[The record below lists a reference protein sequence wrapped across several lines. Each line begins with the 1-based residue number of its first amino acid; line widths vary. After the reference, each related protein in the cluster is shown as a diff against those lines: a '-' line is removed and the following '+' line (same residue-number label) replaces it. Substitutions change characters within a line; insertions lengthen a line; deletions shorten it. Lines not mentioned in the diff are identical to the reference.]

1 MNSLDR
7 AATERPSQAPF
18 ARVQEPTRIIA
29 IRHGET
35 AWNVDTRIQ
44 GSLDIALNERGREQ
58 ARAVARALQGEAI
71 TAIYSSDLWR
81 AHDTATA
88 IANAMGLAPVPTEGL
103 RERMFGIFEGKTF
116 AEIETLW
123 PDLAARWRRRE
134 PDFCPED
141 GESLMTFR
149 DRIIHCVS
157 RLAVRHPGEQ
167 IVVVSHGGV
176 NDVLYRAATGLAL
189 DAPRTWSLGNA
200 EINRLLWTPQ
210 GFSLV
215 GWSDTAHLNGV
226 ALDEVNNPK

>member
-1 MNSLDR
+1 MNHTTL
-7 AATERPSQAPF
+7 
-18 ARVQEPTRIIA
+18 QEPTRIIA

-44 GSLDIALNERGREQ
+44 GSLDIALNERGRQQ
-58 ARAVARALQGEAI
+58 ALHVAEALRHEPIA
-71 TAIYSSDLWR
+71 AIYSSDLWR
-81 AHDTATA
+81 AHDTAVA
-88 IANAMGLAPVPTEGL
+88 IGNATGLKPIPTEGL

-116 AEIETLW
+116 AEIEALW

-141 GESLMTFR
+141 GESLLTFR
-149 DRIIHCVS
+149 DRITHCVS
-157 RLAVRHPGEQ
+157 RLAAQHTGQQ
-167 IVVVSHGGV
+167 IVVVGHGGV

-200 EINRLLWTPQ
+200 EINRLLWTQQ

-215 GWSDTAHLNGV
+215 GWADAAHLQGA
-226 ALDEVNNPK
+226 ALDEINNR